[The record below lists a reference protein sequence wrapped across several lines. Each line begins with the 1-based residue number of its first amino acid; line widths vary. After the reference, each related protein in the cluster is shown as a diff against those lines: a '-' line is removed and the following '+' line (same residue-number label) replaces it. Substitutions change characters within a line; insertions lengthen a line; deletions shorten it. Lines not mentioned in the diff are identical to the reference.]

1 MTSQTTRLQQVKT
14 VIAPPDGW
22 IPVNLRE
29 LWQYRDLLLALTQR
43 TISIRY
49 KQTLLGASWAI
60 IQPVAMMVVFNVVA
74 LLGDLPT
81 DGLPRPI
88 FLYTALLPWQLF
100 ATGLATAGNSIAS
113 NQNLV
118 TKVYFPRVV
127 LPISAVLPGLVD
139 FAIALAVLAGLM
151 AYYHV
156 LPGVEV
162 LTAPLFLLLAMVTA
176 LGVGLW
182 LAAINVRFRDVR
194 LALPFA
200 IQLWLFLTPVIYTT
214 SAVPERWRVIY
225 GMNPMTS
232 VVEGF
237 RWALLGKGELP
248 WAMLAVSVAMAMAVL
263 ISGMVFFRRAEQEF
277 ADIV

>member
-200 IQLWLFLTPVIYTT
+200 IQLWLFLTTVIYTT